1 MQLAK
6 NSADDEANDWRNK
19 CIDLEDKLVQLRSEL
34 NDEKLRA
41 REKFEQLSL
50 EHRQE
55 LETIREN
62 FEREKVELFARC
74 DEKCSKLDLECSG
87 LKDQVA
93 VNGNPMTYLILELI

>member
-19 CIDLEDKLVQLRSEL
+19 CTDLEDKLVQLRSEL

-41 REKFEQLSL
+41 REQFEQLSL
-50 EHRQE
+50 EQRQE

-74 DEKCSKLDLECSG
+74 DEKCSKLELECSG

-93 VNGNPMTYLILELI
+93 VYGNPMPDFILELI

>member
-19 CIDLEDKLVQLRSEL
+19 CIDLDDKLAQLRSEL

-41 REKFEQLSL
+41 REKLEQLSL

-87 LKDQVA
+87 LKEQVP
-93 VNGNPMTYLILELI
+93 GSGSPMPDFILELI